1 MSDDI
6 LENAIVAAQ
15 DQYGDPPAKYAPG
28 NNMPASVTV
37 PIMRRTL
44 NQIAASYGLI
54 ADLPPDR
61 QARIDALRPDR
72 RHFDAVLARS
82 LGWVSP
88 DDHDRRVTELLNANN
103 KLIEDR
109 RALEAK
115 TVDLIKTI
123 LRALPSPSTE
133 GMIQFTD
140 AAYNAWKLKLIQS
153 S

>member
-37 PIMRRTL
+37 RYK
-44 NQIAASYGLI
+44 YG
-54 ADLPPDR
+54 PDE
-61 QARIDALRPDR
+61 RP
-72 RHFDAVLARS
+72 FDPAMARS

-88 DDHDRRVTELLNANN
+88 EDHDRRVTELLNANN

-109 RALEAK
+109 RALEA
-115 TVDLIKTI
+115 TAVDLIKTI

-140 AAYNAWKLKLIQS
+140 ATYNAWKLKVIQS